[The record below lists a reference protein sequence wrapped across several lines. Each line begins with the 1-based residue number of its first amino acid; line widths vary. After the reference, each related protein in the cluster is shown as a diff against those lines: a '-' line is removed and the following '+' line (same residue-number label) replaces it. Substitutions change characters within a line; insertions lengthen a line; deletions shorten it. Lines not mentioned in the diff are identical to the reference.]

1 MSAAQ
6 FKLSFDASKFDYAS
20 VSAGSYNP
28 GTNTYV
34 YLNYEDVA
42 DLGSVT
48 FSFRA
53 KATGTGAF
61 NISGAKLSGG
71 STVVGASSTSVTVA
85 AKSNTTPQ
93 KKPTNTNQQTPQE
106 PEVVVKG
113 ELDAIKMEL
122 AEKVETDYTEE
133 SWKALQDAIA
143 RAEGATTNAEYDEI
157 KGSLTL
163 DSLVIAD
170 FEKEELFNMLI
181 ELIGKAQKDYTEE
194 SWQELQAAISTA
206 QSAELKSEYD
216 AVKDKLTVDTLV
228 RKDGIRDIFE
238 NFIQGLEKGEP
249 LYLAFV
255 GLLLVLLLI
264 IVILLIVLC
273 RRRRKDKKQNIS
285 ARRLK

>member
-53 KATGTGAF
+53 KATGTGSF

-85 AKSNTTPQ
+85 AKSNTTPT
-93 KKPTNTNQQTPQE
+93 KKPTNSNQQTPQD

-113 ELDAIKMEL
+113 ELDAIKIEL

-181 ELIGKAQKDYTEE
+181 ELIGKAQKDFTEE

-216 AVKDKLTVDTLV
+216 AVKDKLTVNTLV

-273 RRRRKDKKQNIS
+273 RGRKKNKKQNIA